1 MKHRVQWCQN
11 VLIIV
16 GSINT
21 FALTRNHWFTAT
33 FFYRTETEL
42 FYIIFKDKF
51 VPSLARF
58 NYKRILS
65 WALYFTF
72 VRMQLIRY
80 KSVSCFKRATWWQ
93 CQETPV
99 MTSIGLALRLT
110 CERTWKSLF
119 RFSGVLFRVNQQ
131 TTFRKFLFID
141 TSLQKNYKFDFKI
154 CTPISRIRTYS
165 WI

>member
-33 FFYRTETEL
+33 FFLQDWNWAIL
-42 FYIIFKDKF
+42 FNIIFKNKF
-51 VPSLARF
+51 VPSLAKF

-65 WALYFTF
+65 WPLYFPF

-80 KSVSCFKRATWWQ
+80 ISVSCFKRATWWQ

-131 TTFRKFLFID
+131 TTFKEFLFID
-141 TSLQKNYKFDFKI
+141 TSLQKNYKFDLKMY
-154 CTPISRIRTYS
+154 TKD
-165 WI
+165 